1 MKNRL
6 LGVYVIVITIATM
19 MLAVKVVNVNID
31 HNKISEDNETNQKV
45 VETIKLENKELKE
58 QYSDLLKEKTYLER
72 KVEALEENNSDKLID
87 ELENKVAE
95 LEKSNKELKDKSE
108 ELTKMVEERDK
119 DIIEQDEELKKEV
132 DNRYAVI
139 EHYNQLVM
147 RIVDIL
153 EMNPDIFEFGEDG
166 LIDPQ
171 YAINVIELNKHD
183 AMTYSYIQM
192 ILYEETGY
200 HEPDEAIYYLLEQ
213 ARLNAIVDEEI

>member
-6 LGVYVIVITIATM
+6 LVTYAIVISIATM
-19 MLAVKVVNVNID
+19 MLAIKVININIEHKKID
-31 HNKISEDNETNQKV
+31 EDVITNKKV
-45 VETIKLENKELKE
+45 VETLKLENKEIKE

-72 KVEALEENNSDKLID
+72 KVEAFEEDNNNELID
-87 ELENKVAE
+87 ELENKIDE
-95 LEKSNKELKDKSE
+95 IEKTNKELKAKSE
-108 ELTKMVEERDK
+108 ELAKMVEERDK
-119 DIIEQDEELKKEV
+119 DIIDQDEELKKEV

-153 EMNPDIFEFGEDG
+153 EMNPDIFEFGENG

-171 YAINVIELNKHD
+171 YAINVIELNKRD

-200 HEPDEAIYYLLEQ
+200 HEPNEAIYYLLEQ
-213 ARLNAIVDEEI
+213 VNNK

>member
-6 LGVYVIVITIATM
+6 LGVYAIVITITSM

-72 KVEALEENNSDKLID
+72 KVEAFEENSSDKLIG

-119 DIIEQDEELKKEV
+119 DIIEQDEELKKEI

>member
-6 LGVYVIVITIATM
+6 LVTYAIVITIATM

-45 VETIKLENKELKE
+45 VDTIKLENKELKE
-58 QYSDLLKEKTYLER
+58 QYSDLLKEKSYLER

-95 LEKSNKELKDKSE
+95 LEKSNK

-183 AMTYSYIQM
+183 AMRYGYIQM
-192 ILYEETGY
+192 ILYTETGY
-200 HEPDEAIYYLLEQ
+200 HEPDEAIMYLIEQ
-213 ARLNAIVDEEI
+213 AKVNTTVDEEI

>member
-6 LGVYVIVITIATM
+6 LVTYAIIMSIATM
-19 MLAVKVVNVNID
+19 SLAIKVVNVNID

-72 KVEALEENNSDKLID
+72 KVEAFEEDNSNELID

-132 DNRYAVI
+132 DSRYAVI

-147 RIVDIL
+147 KIVDIL
-153 EMNPDIFEFGEDG
+153 EMNPDIFEFGENG

-183 AMTYSYIQM
+183 AMRYGYIQM
-192 ILYEETGY
+192 ILYTETGY
-200 HEPDEAIYYLLEQ
+200 HEPDEAIMYLIEQ
-213 ARLNAIVDEEI
+213 AKVNSIVDEEI

>member
-6 LGVYVIVITIATM
+6 LGVYAIVITIATM

-72 KVEALEENNSDKLID
+72 KVEAFEEDNSNELID

-132 DNRYAVI
+132 DSRYAVI

-147 RIVDIL
+147 KIVDIL
-153 EMNPDIFEFGEDG
+153 EMNPDIFEFGENG

-183 AMTYSYIQM
+183 AMRYGYIQM
-192 ILYEETGY
+192 ILYTETGY

>member
-6 LGVYVIVITIATM
+6 LVTYAIVISITTM
-19 MLAVKVVNVNID
+19 MLAVKVVNVNIE
-31 HNKISEDNETNQKV
+31 HKKMVEDNITNKKV
-45 VETIKLENKELKE
+45 VETLKLENKELKE

-72 KVEALEENNSDKLID
+72 KVEAFEEDNINELID
-87 ELENKVAE
+87 ELENKIDE
-95 LEKSNKELKDKSE
+95 IEKTNKELKAKSE
-108 ELTKMVEERDK
+108 ELSKMVTERDK
-119 DIIEQDEELKKEV
+119 DIIDQDEELKKEV

-153 EMNPDIFEFGEDG
+153 EMNPDIFKFGENG

-171 YAINVIELNKHD
+171 YALNVIEVNKRD
-183 AMTYSYIQM
+183 AMAYSYIQM

-200 HEPDEAIYYLLEQ
+200 HEPDEAIHHLLEQ
-213 ARLNAIVDEEI
+213 VNNN

>member
-6 LGVYVIVITIATM
+6 LGVYTIVITIATM
-19 MLAVKVVNVNID
+19 MLAFKVVNVNID
-31 HNKISEDNETNQKV
+31 HNKISEDNKTNQKV
-45 VETIKLENKELKE
+45 VETLKLENKELKE

-72 KVEALEENNSDKLID
+72 KVEAFEEDNSNELID
-87 ELENKVAE
+87 ELEIKIAE
-95 LEKSNKELKDKSE
+95 IEKTNKELKAKSE
-108 ELTKMVEERDK
+108 ELSKMVEERDK

-139 EHYNQLVM
+139 EQYNQLVM

>member
-6 LGVYVIVITIATM
+6 LVTYAVVISIVTM
-19 MLAVKVVNVNID
+19 MLAIKVININIEHKKID
-31 HNKISEDNETNQKV
+31 EDIITNKKVIETL
-45 VETIKLENKELKE
+45 KLENKEIKE
-58 QYSDLLKEKTYLER
+58 QYSDLLKEKIYLER
-72 KVEALEENNSDKLID
+72 KVEAFEENNSNKLID
-87 ELENKVAE
+87 ELENKIDE
-95 LEKSNKELKDKSE
+95 IEKTNKELKAKSE

-119 DIIEQDEELKKEV
+119 DIIDQDEELKKEV

-171 YAINVIELNKHD
+171 YAINVIELNKRD
-183 AMTYSYIQM
+183 AITYSYIQM
-192 ILYEETGY
+192 LLYEETGY
-200 HEPDEAIYYLLEQ
+200 HEPDEAIYHLLEQ
-213 ARLNAIVDEEI
+213 VNNN

>member
-6 LGVYVIVITIATM
+6 LGVYTIVVTIATM

-31 HNKISEDNETNQKV
+31 HNKISEDNKTNQKV
-45 VETIKLENKELKE
+45 VETLKLENKELKE

-72 KVEALEENNSDKLID
+72 KVEAFEEDNSNELID
-87 ELENKVAE
+87 ELEIKIAE

-119 DIIEQDEELKKEV
+119 DIIEQDEELKKEI

-171 YAINVIELNKHD
+171 YAINVIELNKRD

>member
-6 LGVYVIVITIATM
+6 LGVYTIVITIATM

-72 KVEALEENNSDKLID
+72 KVEAFEEDNSDKLID

-108 ELTKMVEERDK
+108 ELTKMVEKRDK
-119 DIIEQDEELKKEV
+119 DIIEQDEELKKEI

-183 AMTYSYIQM
+183 AMRYGYIQM
-192 ILYEETGY
+192 ILYTETGY

>member
-6 LGVYVIVITIATM
+6 LGVYAIVITIATM

-72 KVEALEENNSDKLID
+72 KVEAFEEDNSNELID

-119 DIIEQDEELKKEV
+119 DIIEQDEELKKEI

>member
-6 LGVYVIVITIATM
+6 LVTYAVVISIATM
-19 MLAVKVVNVNID
+19 MLAIKVININIEHKKID
-31 HNKISEDNETNQKV
+31 EDIITNKKV
-45 VETIKLENKELKE
+45 VETLKLENKELKE
-58 QYSDLLKEKTYLER
+58 QYSDLLKEKAYLER
-72 KVEALEENNSDKLID
+72 KVEALEENNNNKLID
-87 ELENKVAE
+87 ELENKIDE
-95 LEKSNKELKDKSE
+95 IEKTNKELKAKSE
-108 ELTKMVEERDK
+108 ELAKMVEERDK
-119 DIIEQDEELKKEV
+119 DIIDQDEELKKEV

-153 EMNPDIFEFGEDG
+153 EMNPDIFEFGENG

-171 YAINVIELNKHD
+171 YAINVIELNKRD

-200 HEPDEAIYYLLEQ
+200 HEPDEAISYLLEQ
-213 ARLNAIVDEEI
+213 VNNN

>member
-6 LGVYVIVITIATM
+6 LVTYAIVISIATM
-19 MLAVKVVNVNID
+19 MLAIKVININIEHKKID
-31 HNKISEDNETNQKV
+31 EDVITNKKV
-45 VETIKLENKELKE
+45 VETLKLENKEIKE

-72 KVEALEENNSDKLID
+72 KVEAFEEDNNNELID
-87 ELENKVAE
+87 ELENKIDE
-95 LEKSNKELKDKSE
+95 IEKTNKELKTKSE
-108 ELTKMVEERDK
+108 ELAKMVEERDK
-119 DIIEQDEELKKEV
+119 DIIDQDEELKKEV

-153 EMNPDIFEFGEDG
+153 EMNPDIFEFGENG

-171 YAINVIELNKHD
+171 YAINVIELNKRD

-200 HEPDEAIYYLLEQ
+200 HEPNEAIYYLLEQ
-213 ARLNAIVDEEI
+213 VNNK

>member
-6 LGVYVIVITIATM
+6 LGVYAIVITIATM

-58 QYSDLLKEKTYLER
+58 QYSDLLKEKSYLER
-72 KVEALEENNSDKLID
+72 KVEALEENNSDNLID

-119 DIIEQDEELKKEV
+119 DIIEQDEELKKEI

-213 ARLNAIVDEEI
+213 ARLNVIVDEEI

>member
-6 LGVYVIVITIATM
+6 LVTYAIVMSIATM

-31 HNKISEDNETNQKV
+31 HIKISEDNETNQKV

-58 QYSDLLKEKTYLER
+58 QYSDLLKEKSYLER
-72 KVEALEENNSDKLID
+72 KVEAFEENNNDKLID
-87 ELENKVAE
+87 E
-95 LEKSNKELKDKSE
+95 LEKSNKELKDKVE
-108 ELTKMVEERDK
+108 ELTKIVEERDK

-139 EHYNQLVM
+139 EQYNQLVM

-171 YAINVIELNKHD
+171 YAINVIELNKQD
-183 AMTYSYIQM
+183 AMSYGYIQM
-192 ILYEETGY
+192 ILYTETGY
-200 HEPDEAIYYLLEQ
+200 HEPDEAIWYLIEQ
-213 ARLNAIVDEEI
+213 AKVNATVDEEI

>member
-6 LGVYVIVITIATM
+6 LVTYAIVVAIAIM
-19 MLAVKVVNVNID
+19 LLAVKVVNNNIE
-31 HNKISEDNETNQKV
+31 HKKMGEDNVTNKKV
-45 VETIKLENKELKE
+45 VETLKLENKELKE

-72 KVEALEENNSDKLID
+72 KVEAFEEDNSNELID
-87 ELENKVAE
+87 ELEIKIAE
-95 LEKSNKELKDKSE
+95 MEKTNKELKAKSE
-108 ELTKMVEERDK
+108 ELAKMVEERDK
-119 DIIEQDEELKKEV
+119 DEELKKEV

-153 EMNPDIFEFGEDG
+153 EMNPDIFEFGENG

-171 YAINVIELNKHD
+171 YALNVIEVNKRD
-183 AMTYSYIQM
+183 AMAYSYIQM

-200 HEPDEAIYYLLEQ
+200 HEPDEAIYHLLEQ
-213 ARLNAIVDEEI
+213 VNNN

>member
-6 LGVYVIVITIATM
+6 LVTYAIVIAIAIM
-19 MLAVKVVNVNID
+19 LLAVKVVNVNKEHKKMD
-31 HNKISEDNETNQKV
+31 EDNVANKKV
-45 VETIKLENKELKE
+45 VETLKLENKDLKE

-72 KVEALEENNSDKLID
+72 KVEAFEEDNSNELID
-87 ELENKVAE
+87 ELEIKIAE
-95 LEKSNKELKDKSE
+95 MEKTNKELKAKSE
-108 ELTKMVEERDK
+108 ELAKMVEERDK
-119 DIIEQDEELKKEV
+119 DIIDQDEELKKEV

-153 EMNPDIFEFGEDG
+153 EMNPDIFEFGENG

-171 YAINVIELNKHD
+171 YALNVIEVNKRD
-183 AMTYSYIQM
+183 AMAYSYIQM

-200 HEPDEAIYYLLEQ
+200 HEPDEAIWYLIEQ
-213 ARLNAIVDEEI
+213 ARLNTIVDEEI